1 MKLVCVP
8 EQVDGVARRR
18 PIARGEWNGLRTDDA
33 AVMRE
38 AVRLGIAGFGDTG
51 CAGAFPTW

>member
-1 MKLVCVP
+1 MKLVCVR
-8 EQVDGVARRR
+8 EQADGVTRRR
-18 PIARGEWNGLRTDDA
+18 PIALGEGNGLRTDDA

-51 CAGAFPTW
+51 CAGAFPAW